1 MIYLTRRY
9 RFSASHRLYSERLSA
24 AENERVYGK
33 CANPGG
39 HGHNYALEVT
49 VGGEPDP
56 VTGMVVDLA
65 VLDGFVEKEILEPFD
80 CTYLNA
86 AAVFAGSV
94 PTTENLC
101 IAVYRCLQEGF
112 REARVSGVRLEE
124 TSLNSFAYRGEQGET
139 P

>member
-9 RFSASHRLYSERLSA
+9 RFSAAHRLYSERLSE

-49 VGGEPDP
+49 VAGEPDP

-65 VLDGFVEKEILEPFD
+65 SLDGFVEKEIR
-80 CTYLNA
+80 
-86 AAVFAGSV
+86 V
-94 PTTENLC
+94 PTTENVC
-101 IAVYRCLQEGF
+101 ITVYRRLQDGF
-112 REARVSGVRLEE
+112 HHARVAGVRLEE
-124 TSLNSFAYRGEQGET
+124 TSLNSFTYRGEQGCAAS
-139 P
+139 

>member
-9 RFSASHRLYSERLSA
+9 HFSASHRLHSERLSE

-65 VLDGFVEKEILEPFD
+65 DLDGFVTKEILEPFD
-80 CTYLNA
+80 CAYLNA
-86 AAVFAGSV
+86 AAVFSGTV

-112 REARVSGVRLEE
+112 HEARVAGVRLEE
-124 TSLNSFAYRGEQGET
+124 TSLNSFTYRGEQGET

>member
-9 RFSASHRLYSERLSA
+9 RFSAAHRLYSERLSE

-49 VGGEPDP
+49 VAGEPDP

-65 VLDGFVEKEILEPFD
+65 SLDGFVEKEILEPFD
-80 CTYLNA
+80 CAYLNA
-86 AAVFAGSV
+86 AADFAGRV
-94 PTTENLC
+94 PTTENVC
-101 IAVYRCLQEGF
+101 ITVYRRLQDGF
-112 REARVSGVRLEE
+112 HHARVAGVRLEE
-124 TSLNSFAYRGEQGET
+124 TSLNSFTYRGEQGET
-139 P
+139 L